1 MKDIELPEF
10 ENPDNFVGLCDVVES
25 HTKQD
30 LLWAE
35 ELAKVTNVARG
46 QVQRFMEH
54 LIRAWTMLQQLN
66 TNLVKYRMHAA
77 EVK

>member
-1 MKDIELPEF
+1 MMKDIRLPEF
-10 ENPDNFVGLCDVVES
+10 GTPDNFVDLCDIVES

-35 ELAKVTNVARG
+35 ELAKVTDTTPG

-54 LIRAWTMLQQLN
+54 PD
-66 TNLVKYRMHAA
+66 
-77 EVK
+77 